1 MSEQKTLE
9 DKVAFDPSEWEEV
22 PFYEI
27 TQLRKHSDVI
37 SLDNQD
43 SSQKQSKQMQ
53 SVEESQSEQEK
64 QTRATNLVQ
73 SATVARQLQNQY
85 FLLEQGKKYQKYKKY
100 IKFEQFFRDNYE
112 KSLYFDPEQ
121 EIFITSDGLQ
131 MAASSGNQ
139 IGTSLLYN
147 KQTKELVGFSNI
159 SYNIEISTVNKALE
173 QAIQEEEEENGQ
185 QNDGSKQENMACQ
198 NQQSAQKNGGNNSSR
213 PENTLESIYD
223 WIEKKDKLKQKR
235 IKKQNKSKE
244 TLSQYIQDSQSYQKN
259 KRNPSMNKF
268 IRKMKK

>member
-9 DKVAFDPSEWEEV
+9 DKIAFDPSEWEEV
-22 PFYEI
+22 PFYEM
-27 TQLRKHSDVI
+27 TQLRKHSEVI

-53 SVEESQSEQEK
+53 SAEESQSEQEK
-64 QTRATNLVQ
+64 QTRTTNLVQ

-121 EIFITSDGLQ
+121 EIFITRDGLQ

-139 IGTSLLYN
+139 IGTNLLFN

-159 SYNIEISTVNKALE
+159 SYNIEISTMNKALE
-173 QAIQEEEEENGQ
+173 QAIQEEEEDLQ
-185 QNDGSKQENMACQ
+185 QNDGSKQDNIASQ
-198 NQQSAQKNGGNNSSR
+198 NQQSASKNGGSNNSR